1 MKARR
6 DLFISGSTLKMIAVV
21 TMLIDHVAAYLLSY
35 DPDCMRTLFTVMG
48 EPVSIVSA
56 MRFVGRLAF
65 PIFCFLLV
73 EGFEHTRNRSR
84 YGMYLLLFAL
94 LSEIPFDLAQSDGW
108 NPYRQ
113 NVFFS
118 LWLGYLG
125 IYLPSLWSSDFF
137 NRALCLMMI
146 TVAVI
151 CCQSDYGLLGFLFIL
166 SMYHMRRGLIG
177 KMIAGTVLL
186 PNPMGV
192 AMATLPIGLYNG
204 QRGFITGNWMK
215 YSFYA
220 FYPVHL
226 AVIFC
231 IRNYCL
237 D

>member
-1 MKARR
+1 MKTKR

-21 TMLIDHVAAYLLSY
+21 TMLIDHVAAYLLS
-35 DPDCMRTLFTVMG
+35 DEPACVSTLFTVMG

-73 EGFEHTRNRSR
+73 EGFEHTNNRNR

-94 LSEIPFDLAQSDGW
+94 LSEIPFDLVQTNGW
-108 NPYRQ
+108 NPNQQ

-125 IYLPSLWSSDFF
+125 IYIPSLWSSDFF
-137 NRALCLMMI
+137 NRVLCLMMI

-151 CCQSDYGLLGFLFIL
+151 CCQSDYGLCGFLFIL
-166 SMYHMRRGLIG
+166 SMYHMRRGLMG

-186 PNPMGV
+186 SNPIGV

-204 QRGFITGNWMK
+204 QRGFITGNWLK
-215 YSFYA
+215 FTFYI

-226 AVIFC
+226 LV
-231 IRNYCL
+231 L
-237 D
+237 WWLK